1 MVRPN
6 INKNM
11 TDPISDM
18 LTRIRNGQAVS
29 LETVAVPFSKIKFEI
44 AKVLE
49 KEGFITRVEAKGKRA
64 KKVMEITLKYE
75 KNEPAIGMIKRIS
88 KLGQRI
94 YIKKNEVK
102 SVREGY
108 GISII
113 STSQGLMTDKEAR
126 KNGLGGEII
135 CQLW

>member
-1 MVRPN
+1 
-6 INKNM
+6 
-11 TDPISDM
+11 
-18 LTRIRNGQAVS
+18 
-29 LETVAVPFSKIKFEI
+29 
-44 AKVLE
+44 
-49 KEGFITRVEAKGKRA
+49 
-64 KKVMEITLKYE
+64 
-75 KNEPAIGMIKRIS
+75 MIKRIS